1 MSRSRQYLR
10 THRFRFLYDRNGSEC
25 CPCYRHDCRWH
36 RSVLQQHYDSV
47 NPFAITHRH
56 NSFII
61 VINDDVRNLTRVPV
75 LAVNAV
81 IAITMTGLIRMIAG
95 VLGPAPRRT
104 YPTRSRP
111 NGRVVIRVE
120 IAGRQSDARD
130 MLTSVS
136 RELIGRPNS
145 CTTYNLRIVRFGN
158 AKKTG

>member
-1 MSRSRQYLR
+1 MSRSSRL
-10 THRFRFLYDRNGSEC
+10 TSTPEAFRRYETKCHDRDNIYALTGFGFSMIAMGVNA
-25 CPCYRHDCRWH
+25 
-36 RSVLQQHYDSV
+36 VL
-47 NPFAITHRH
+47 AIAMTAAGTAL
-56 NSFII
+56 F
-61 VINDDVRNLTRVPV
+61 RVPV